1 MPAPEQMLAI
11 EIARPGPPEVL
22 RPVQRPVPRPGK
34 GEVLLRVAAAGVNR
48 PDVLQ
53 RKGGYPPPPGAS
65 DLPGLEVAG
74 EIVATGPDVADLR
87 AGDEVC
93 ALLAGGGYAEYAV
106 VPAGQCL
113 PIPDGVSIEA
123 AAGLPETFF
132 TVYSNVFE
140 RAGLRAGETL
150 LAHGGSSGIGTTAIL
165 LGKAFGATVFVTAGT
180 QRKCEACLALGADK
194 AINYREQDFVA
205 AVLEATG
212 QKGADVIL
220 DIVGGEYFP
229 RNVAAAAMEGR
240 ISQIATLGGSKAE
253 LDLRALMQKRLKITG
268 STLRPQPLENKARI
282 AKALR
287 THVWPLFGSGTLR
300 PPPIYAQFPLAE
312 ASKAH
317 ALMESGEHIGKI
329 VLTVSSS
336 HG

>member
-1 MPAPEQMLAI
+1 MSMPAPEQMLAI

-48 PDVLQ
+48 PDGLQ

-240 ISQIATLGGSKAE
+240 ISQIATLGGSKA
-253 LDLRALMQKRLKITG
+253 
-268 STLRPQPLENKARI
+268 
-282 AKALR
+282 
-287 THVWPLFGSGTLR
+287 
-300 PPPIYAQFPLAE
+300 
-312 ASKAH
+312 
-317 ALMESGEHIGKI
+317 
-329 VLTVSSS
+329 
-336 HG
+336 